1 MKGKERV
8 LIMGLSKGKELK
20 GQFRR
25 IFLSV
30 PTIII

>member
-25 IFLSV
+25 IFLS
-30 PTIII
+30 IGQQ